1 MAMTRRVFSAS
12 ALAIGA
18 VASAGAGPLAVRG
31 TQRGAA
37 RILPARFA
45 GFNTPVMWDIPY
57 EDPRLRP
64 LVSALRPALLR
75 FPGGTIANYWNWRSG
90 RVEVGA
96 DMMGN
101 FAVGARNASELHPEG
116 ASFEDFNAFSRA
128 VGAET
133 ILVLNLETSSLDDQV
148 AWVKRL
154 ADAGVAPSRIEM
166 GNEFYFEP
174 LAAAGSGKPAK
185 TPSQTRALE
194 VSRQFAAAIAP
205 HAPNAKIA
213 VQSSGSR
220 YSQGDRMARFMTPF
234 DDELTDEPWFQAVT
248 WHIYPEISSAMGLDL
263 PIGGAVRTVMPERF
277 RSASFLSAADAELA
291 LTALLARVEEGS
303 RRQAAFLR
311 AKLPDK
317 EVWVTEWGTGE
328 NLAYYR
334 GERPVVTGLWIHV
347 LARQLMCLLREP
359 NVAMALNHSLYMDGL
374 AWSCIRREDS
384 ERQYRPIGAYD
395 VFRWFDQA
403 ANAGPGGAVKLVELV
418 VEGARPARGGGPA
431 SESFTGLMALAFET
445 QGHSTWIVHNASLEK
460 ARLDLGRLSGRPPLV
475 AEAMTTPSLI
485 ESFSYH
491 VPDIAPLDLDGAAAT
506 LPPRSLARIVT

>member
-1 MAMTRRVFSAS
+1 MAMTRRVFSAG

-31 TQRGAA
+31 TERGAS
-37 RILPARFA
+37 RILPARFG

-101 FAVGARNASELHPEG
+101 FAVGARKAVELHPEG

-133 ILVLNLETSSLDDQV
+133 VLVLNLETSSVDDQV
-148 AWVKRL
+148 AWIKRL
-154 ADAGVAPSRIEM
+154 ADAGVTPSRIEM

-174 LAAAGSGKPAK
+174 LMAMGSGKPAK
-185 TPSQTRALE
+185 TPSQTKALE
-194 VSRQFAAAIAP
+194 VSRQVAAAIAP
-205 HAPNAKIA
+205 YAANAKIA

-220 YSQGDRMARFMTPF
+220 YSQGDRMAGFMAPF
-234 DDELTDEPWFQAVT
+234 DDQLTDEPWFQAVT
-248 WHIYPEISSAMGLDL
+248 WHIYPEISSTMGLEL
-263 PIGGAVRTVMPERF
+263 AVGGATRADMPERF
-277 RSASFLSAADAELA
+277 RSASFLESADAELA

-311 AKLPDK
+311 AKAPGK

-359 NVAMALNHSLYMDGL
+359 NVTMALNHSLYMDGL

-403 ANAGPGGAVKLVELV
+403 ANAGPDGPVSLVELA
-418 VEGARPARGGGPA
+418 VEGARPVRGGGPA
-431 SESFTGLMALAFET
+431 NEAFTDVMALAFET
-445 QGHSTWIVHNASLEK
+445 PGHSTWIVHNASQTSV
-460 ARLDLGRLSGRPPLV
+460 RLDLGLLGGRPPLL
-475 AEAMTTPSLI
+475 AEAMTTPSLL
-485 ESFSYH
+485 EPFSFH
-491 VPDIAPLDLDGAAAT
+491 VPDVAPLDLDGAAAV